1 MLTRENVALKVE
13 SAQQPK
19 QVLKMEVAV
28 LKKLQGKDHVCRFI
42 GCGRNDRFNYVVM
55 QLQGRNLADLRR
67 SQSRGTFTIST
78 TLRLGRQ
85 ILESIESIHSVGFL
99 HRDIKPSNF
108 AMGRFPSTC
117 RKCYMLDFGLARQF
131 TNSCGDVRPP
141 RAVAGFRGT
150 VRYAS
155 INAHRNREQVGSIK
169 ERYEHRLML
178 KHLPPEFSIFLEHIA
193 SLDYFTK
200 PDYQL
205 LTSVFDNSIKA
216 FGVIESDPFDWEKTG
231 TDGSLTTTTA
241 STTPQLHT
249 RLTPAAIGIANATP
263 IPGDMLRENTDEVFP
278 DEQLSDGENGIPVG
292 VLPDKLP
299 GSLGH
304 PRPQEKDV
312 WEEMD
317 TNRNKIKL
325 GICKAATEEENSHGQ
340 ANGILNAPSLGSPIR
355 VRSEITQPDRD
366 VPLVRKLRS
375 IHSFELEKRLALEPK
390 PDTDKFLETCL
401 EKMQKD
407 PSAGKESTLPALL
420 HKPCVPAV
428 SRADHIWHYDEEYL
442 PDASKPASAN
452 TPEQADGG
460 GSNGFVAVNLSS
472 CKQEVDSKEWVI
484 VDKEQDLQD
493 FRTNEALGH
502 KTTGSPSDEEPE
514 VLQVLEESPQDEKLQ
529 LGPWAEND
537 HLKKETSGVV
547 FVLSG
552 ECPATAASEQYTDR
566 LELQAGA
573 ASQFITVTPTSPM
586 EAQAEGPLTAITIP
600 RPSVA
605 STQSTSG
612 SFHYGQQP
620 EKKDLHTIEP
630 TVELY
635 SPRENFSGLV
645 VIEGEPP
652 SGGSR
657 TDLGLQIDHIGHD
670 MLPNIREYDR
680 SQDLGPKDLPDHNRL
695 AVREFEGLPRELEE
709 KSILVGSD
717 NEEEKL
723 SKGQHYIEIS
733 PLPGD
738 LVTMERDH
746 SATSEPLDVTKTQT
760 FSVVPNQDKNHE
772 IMKLLAVGPS
782 EVSPRVIDP
791 YVEEQIGQ
799 VAAMQKSK
807 ISKEDD
813 IRGEDLPNHSG
824 DLSTFLHQEGK
835 REKIAPRNGELF
847 NPVSENEHCPP
858 SRKDVVRSSFV
869 TRHSRIPVLAQEID
883 STFDSSSP
891 VSAKEKL
898 LQKKACQPDLVKLL
912 VEKRQL
918 RSLLG
923 DLSSASDKLL
933 EERLATVPAPFSEEE
948 VFTPFSRLAAESHL
962 SRSAEDSFL
971 APIISQS
978 RKSKIP
984 RPVSWVNTDQVNSS
998 TPSQFL
1004 PRPPPGK
1011 PPMRPGVEARL
1022 RRYKVLGSSNSDSDL
1037 FSRLAQI
1044 LQNGSQKPRSTTQCK
1059 SPGTPHNPKTPPKSP
1074 VVPRRSPS
1082 ASPRSSS
1089 LPRTSSSSP
1098 SRAGRPH
1105 HDQRSSSPHLGRSKS
1120 PPSHS
1125 GSSSSRR
1132 SCQQE
1137 HCKPSKNG
1145 LKGSGSF
1152 HHHSASAKAPPGK
1165 RCRSLQ
1171 EEREMLRKERS
1182 KQLQQSPTPACP
1194 TLESGSPH
1202 PSRTGHLTAEPAD
1215 PARVSSR
1222 QRLELVAL
1230 VYSSC
1235 IAENLVPNLFLEL
1248 FFVLQLLTARRMVA
1262 AKDSDLEPT
1271 PGAVDSLESPLFQS
1285 VHDCVFFAV
1294 QVLEHQF
1301 HVLSHLDKGTL
1312 KLLTEN
1318 ERLLCFSPALQG
1330 RLRAAYEGSV
1340 AKVVSLA
1347 MPPSAQAVS
1356 FQPETDNRA
1365 NFSSDRAFHTFKKQR
1380 DVFYEVLREW
1390 EDRHEEPGWDFEKG
1404 LGSRIR
1410 AMMGQLSAA
1419 CSHSHFVRLFQ
1430 KQLLQMCQSPGG
1442 AGGTVL
1448 GEAPDVLNMLG
1459 ADKLGRLRRLQER
1472 LVAPQSSGGPCPP
1485 PTFPG
1490 CQGFFRDF
1498 ILSASSFQ
1506 FNQHLMDSLS
1516 LKIRELNSLA
1526 LPQPEPSDED
1536 GESDVDWQGERRQF
1550 AMVLLSLRLL
1560 AKFLGF
1566 VTFLPYRGPEPPPTR
1581 ELQDSILSLRS
1592 QVPPVLDVRAL
1603 LQQGLR
1609 ARRAVLTVPW
1619 LVEFLSL
1626 ADHIVPMLD
1635 YYRSVFTLLLHLHR
1649 SLVLSKESEGEMC
1662 FLNKLL
1668 LLAVLGWLFQIPTVP
1683 EDLFFLEEGQL
1694 DVFEVDTVASE
1705 HGLDSMPVVD
1715 QHLLYTCCPY
1725 IGELRKLL
1733 ASWVSGSSGRSGGFV
1748 RKITPTTTTG
1758 LGAQPPQTT
1767 QGLQAQLAQAFFH
1780 NQPPSLRR
1788 TVEFVAERIGSNCVK
1803 HIKATLVAELVRQA
1817 ESLLQ
1822 EQLVTQG
1829 QEGGDPAQLL
1839 EILCSQLCP
1848 HGAEALTQGR
1858 EFCQKKSPGAVRALL
1873 PEETPAA
1880 VLSSA
1885 ENIAVGLA
1893 TEKACAWL
1901 SANIT
1906 ALIRREVKAAVSRTL
1921 RAQGPEP
1928 AARGERR
1935 GCSRACEH
1943 HAPLPSHLISEIKD
1957 VLSLAVGPRDP
1968 EEGVAPEYLEQL
1980 LGQLGQML
1988 RCRQFLCP
1996 PAEQHLAKCSV
2007 ELASLLVADQI
2018 PILGPPAQHQLERG
2032 QARRLLLM
2040 LLSLWKDD
2048 FQVPVPLQLLLRPR
2062 NVGLLA
2068 DTRPREWDL
2077 LLFLLRE
2084 LVEKGLMRRMEIEAC
2099 LGNLHE
2105 TQWPGDFSEELATL
2119 FNLFLAEPHVPEP
2132 QLRACELVQPNRGTV
2147 LAQS

>member
-1 MLTRENVALKVE
+1 MSGGGEQPDILSVGILVKERWKVLRKIGGGGFGEIYDALDMLTRENVALKVE

-28 LKKLQGKDHVCRFI
+28 LKKLQGKDHVCKFI

-155 INAHRNREQVGSIK
+155 INAHRNREMGRHDDLWSLFYMLVEFVVGQLPWRKIKDKEQVGSIK
-169 ERYEHRLML
+169 ERYDHRLML
-178 KHLPPEFSIFLEHIA
+178 KHLPPEFSIFLDHIS

-205 LTSVFDNSIKA
+205 LTSVFDNSIKT

-231 TDGSLTTTTA
+231 TDGSLTTTTT

-263 IPGDMLRENTDEVFP
+263 IPGDLLRENTDEVFP

-292 VLPDKLP
+292 VSPDKLP

-312 WEEMD
+312 WEEID
-317 TNRNKIKL
+317 VNRNKIKL

-375 IHSFELEKRLALEPK
+375 IHSFELEKRLTLEPK

-407 PSAGKESTLPALL
+407 SSAGKESVLPALL
-420 HKPCVPAV
+420 HKPCVPAG
-428 SRADHIWHYDEEYL
+428 AHTDHIWHYDEEYL

-460 GSNGFVAVNLSS
+460 GSNGFIAVNLSS
-472 CKQEVDSKEWVI
+472 CKQDDSKEWVI

-493 FRTNEALGH
+493 FRANEALGH

-529 LGPWAEND
+529 FGPWAENI
-537 HLKKETSGVV
+537 HLKKETSGVILA
-547 FVLSG
+547 LSG

-566 LELQAGA
+566 LELQAGS
-573 ASQFITVTPTSPM
+573 ASQFIAATPTSPM

-612 SFHYGQQP
+612 SFHYGHQP
-620 EKKDLHTIEP
+620 EKKDLHPVEP

-645 VIEGEPP
+645 VTEGEPP

-657 TDLGLQIDHIGHD
+657 IDLGLQIDHIGHD
-670 MLPNIREYDR
+670 MLPNIRECDT

-695 AVREFEGLPRELEE
+695 SVREFESLPRETEE
-709 KSILVGSD
+709 KSILLGSD
-717 NEEEKL
+717 NEDAKL
-723 SKGQHYIEIS
+723 SKGQHYIEIA

-738 LVTMERDH
+738 LVTVERDH
-746 SATSEPLDVTKTQT
+746 SATTEPLDMTKSQT

-772 IMKLLAVGPS
+772 IMKLLAVGTS
-782 EVSPRVIDP
+782 EISPRVIDP
-791 YVEEQIGQ
+791 HVEGQIGQ

-807 ISKEDD
+807 ISKDD
-813 IRGEDLPNHSG
+813 GIKSEDLPGHQG
-824 DLSTFLHQEGK
+824 DLPTFLHQEGK
-835 REKIAPRNGELF
+835 KEKIVPRNGELYHC
-847 NPVSENEHCPP
+847 VSESEHCPP
-858 SRKDVVRSSFV
+858 PRKDVVRSSFI

-883 STFDSSSP
+883 STFESSSP

-898 LQKKACQPDLVKLL
+898 LQKKAYQPDLVKLL

-918 RSLLG
+918 KSFLG

-948 VFTPFSRLAAESHL
+948 VFTPFSRLAVDSPL

-971 APIISQS
+971 SPIISQC

-998 TPSQFL
+998 TSSQFL

-1059 SPGTPHNPKTPPKSP
+1059 SPGSPHNPKTPPKSP

-1145 LKGSGSF
+1145 LKGSGSL
-1152 HHHSASAKAPPGK
+1152 HHHSASTKAPPGK
-1165 RCRSLQ
+1165 
-1171 EEREMLRKERS
+1171 S
-1182 KQLQQSPTPACP
+1182 K
-1194 TLESGSPH
+1194 
-1202 PSRTGHLTAEPAD
+1202 
-1215 PARVSSR
+1215 
-1222 QRLELVAL
+1222 
-1230 VYSSC
+1230 
-1235 IAENLVPNLFLEL
+1235 
-1248 FFVLQLLTARRMVA
+1248 
-1262 AKDSDLEPT
+1262 
-1271 PGAVDSLESPLFQS
+1271 
-1285 VHDCVFFAV
+1285 
-1294 QVLEHQF
+1294 
-1301 HVLSHLDKGTL
+1301 
-1312 KLLTEN
+1312 
-1318 ERLLCFSPALQG
+1318 
-1330 RLRAAYEGSV
+1330 
-1340 AKVVSLA
+1340 
-1347 MPPSAQAVS
+1347 
-1356 FQPETDNRA
+1356 
-1365 NFSSDRAFHTFKKQR
+1365 
-1380 DVFYEVLREW
+1380 
-1390 EDRHEEPGWDFEKG
+1390 
-1404 LGSRIR
+1404 
-1410 AMMGQLSAA
+1410 
-1419 CSHSHFVRLFQ
+1419 
-1430 KQLLQMCQSPGG
+1430 
-1442 AGGTVL
+1442 
-1448 GEAPDVLNMLG
+1448 
-1459 ADKLGRLRRLQER
+1459 
-1472 LVAPQSSGGPCPP
+1472 
-1485 PTFPG
+1485 
-1490 CQGFFRDF
+1490 
-1498 ILSASSFQ
+1498 SASK
-1506 FNQHLMDSLS
+1506 LS
-1516 LKIRELNSLA
+1516 R
-1526 LPQPEPSDED
+1526 
-1536 GESDVDWQGERRQF
+1536 
-1550 AMVLLSLRLL
+1550 
-1560 AKFLGF
+1560 
-1566 VTFLPYRGPEPPPTR
+1566 
-1581 ELQDSILSLRS
+1581 
-1592 QVPPVLDVRAL
+1592 
-1603 LQQGLR
+1603 
-1609 ARRAVLTVPW
+1609 
-1619 LVEFLSL
+1619 
-1626 ADHIVPMLD
+1626 
-1635 YYRSVFTLLLHLHR
+1635 
-1649 SLVLSKESEGEMC
+1649 
-1662 FLNKLL
+1662 
-1668 LLAVLGWLFQIPTVP
+1668 
-1683 EDLFFLEEGQL
+1683 
-1694 DVFEVDTVASE
+1694 
-1705 HGLDSMPVVD
+1705 
-1715 QHLLYTCCPY
+1715 
-1725 IGELRKLL
+1725 
-1733 ASWVSGSSGRSGGFV
+1733 
-1748 RKITPTTTTG
+1748 
-1758 LGAQPPQTT
+1758 
-1767 QGLQAQLAQAFFH
+1767 
-1780 NQPPSLRR
+1780 
-1788 TVEFVAERIGSNCVK
+1788 
-1803 HIKATLVAELVRQA
+1803 
-1817 ESLLQ
+1817 
-1822 EQLVTQG
+1822 
-1829 QEGGDPAQLL
+1829 
-1839 EILCSQLCP
+1839 
-1848 HGAEALTQGR
+1848 
-1858 EFCQKKSPGAVRALL
+1858 
-1873 PEETPAA
+1873 
-1880 VLSSA
+1880 
-1885 ENIAVGLA
+1885 
-1893 TEKACAWL
+1893 
-1901 SANIT
+1901 
-1906 ALIRREVKAAVSRTL
+1906 
-1921 RAQGPEP
+1921 
-1928 AARGERR
+1928 
-1935 GCSRACEH
+1935 
-1943 HAPLPSHLISEIKD
+1943 
-1957 VLSLAVGPRDP
+1957 
-1968 EEGVAPEYLEQL
+1968 
-1980 LGQLGQML
+1980 
-1988 RCRQFLCP
+1988 
-1996 PAEQHLAKCSV
+1996 
-2007 ELASLLVADQI
+2007 
-2018 PILGPPAQHQLERG
+2018 
-2032 QARRLLLM
+2032 
-2040 LLSLWKDD
+2040 
-2048 FQVPVPLQLLLRPR
+2048 
-2062 NVGLLA
+2062 
-2068 DTRPREWDL
+2068 
-2077 LLFLLRE
+2077 
-2084 LVEKGLMRRMEIEAC
+2084 
-2099 LGNLHE
+2099 
-2105 TQWPGDFSEELATL
+2105 
-2119 FNLFLAEPHVPEP
+2119 
-2132 QLRACELVQPNRGTV
+2132 
-2147 LAQS
+2147 

>member
-1 MLTRENVALKVE
+1 MSGGGDQPDILSVGILVKERWKVLRKIGGGGFGEIYDALDMLTRENVALKVE

-155 INAHRNREQVGSIK
+155 INAHRNREMGRHDDLWSLFYMLVEFVVGQLPWRKIKDKEQVGSIK
-169 ERYEHRLML
+169 ERYDHRLML
-178 KHLPPEFSIFLEHIA
+178 KHLPPEFSIFLDHIS

-205 LTSVFDNSIKA
+205 LASVFDNSIKT

-231 TDGSLTTTTA
+231 TDGSLTTTTT

-263 IPGDMLRENTDEVFP
+263 IPGDLLRENTDEVFQ

-292 VLPDKLP
+292 VSPDKLP

-375 IHSFELEKRLALEPK
+375 IHSFELEKRLVLEPK

-407 PSAGKESTLPALL
+407 SSEGKESVLPALL

-428 SRADHIWHYDEEYL
+428 SRTDHIWHYDEEYL
-442 PDASKPASAN
+442 PDASKPASFN

-484 VDKEQDLQD
+484 VDKEQDLRD

-514 VLQVLEESPQDEKLQ
+514 VLQVLEESPQDEKLR

-537 HLKKETSGVV
+537 HLKKETSGVILAV
-547 FVLSG
+547 SG
-552 ECPATAASEQYTDR
+552 KCPATAASEQYADR

-573 ASQFITVTPTSPM
+573 ASQFIAVTPTSPM

-600 RPSVA
+600 RRSVA

-612 SFHYGQQP
+612 SFHYGQLP
-620 EKKDLHTIEP
+620 EKKDLHPMEP

-635 SPRENFSGLV
+635 SPRESFSGLV
-645 VIEGEPP
+645 VTEREPP
-652 SGGSR
+652 SGGNR
-657 TDLGLQIDHIGHD
+657 TDFGLQIDHIGHD
-670 MLPNIREYDR
+670 MLPSIRECDS

-695 AVREFEGLPRELEE
+695 AVREFEGLPRETEE
-709 KSILVGSD
+709 KSMLVGSD
-717 NEEEKL
+717 NEDEKL
-723 SKGQHYIEIS
+723 SKGQPYIEIS

-738 LVTMERDH
+738 LVTVERDH
-746 SATSEPLDVTKTQT
+746 SATTEPLDVTKTQT
-760 FSVVPNQDKNHE
+760 FSVVPNQDKTHE
-772 IMKLLAVGPS
+772 IVKLLAVGTS
-782 EVSPRVIDP
+782 AISPRVIDQH
-791 YVEEQIGQ
+791 VEGQIGQ
-799 VAAMQKSK
+799 VAAMQKGK

-813 IRGEDLPNHSG
+813 IKSEDLLSHQG

-847 NPVSENEHCPP
+847 HSVSESEHCPP
-858 SRKDVVRSSFV
+858 SQKDVVRSSFV

-883 STFDSSSP
+883 STFESSCP

-898 LQKKACQPDLVKLL
+898 LQKKAYQPDLVKLL

-918 RSLLG
+918 KSFLG

-933 EERLATVPAPFSEEE
+933 EERLSTIPAPFSEEE
-948 VFTPFSRLAAESHL
+948 VFTPFSRLAVDSHL

-971 APIISQS
+971 TPIISQS

-984 RPVSWVNTDQVNSS
+984 RPVSWVNTDQINSS
-998 TPSQFL
+998 TSSQFL

-1022 RRYKVLGSSNSDSDL
+1022 RRYRVLGSSSSDSDL

-1059 SPGTPHNPKTPPKSP
+1059 SPGSPHNPKTPPKSP

-1145 LKGSGSF
+1145 LKGSSSL
-1152 HHHSASAKAPPGK
+1152 HHHSASTKAPPGK
-1165 RCRSLQ
+1165 
-1171 EEREMLRKERS
+1171 S
-1182 KQLQQSPTPACP
+1182 K
-1194 TLESGSPH
+1194 
-1202 PSRTGHLTAEPAD
+1202 
-1215 PARVSSR
+1215 
-1222 QRLELVAL
+1222 
-1230 VYSSC
+1230 
-1235 IAENLVPNLFLEL
+1235 
-1248 FFVLQLLTARRMVA
+1248 
-1262 AKDSDLEPT
+1262 
-1271 PGAVDSLESPLFQS
+1271 
-1285 VHDCVFFAV
+1285 
-1294 QVLEHQF
+1294 
-1301 HVLSHLDKGTL
+1301 
-1312 KLLTEN
+1312 
-1318 ERLLCFSPALQG
+1318 
-1330 RLRAAYEGSV
+1330 
-1340 AKVVSLA
+1340 
-1347 MPPSAQAVS
+1347 
-1356 FQPETDNRA
+1356 
-1365 NFSSDRAFHTFKKQR
+1365 
-1380 DVFYEVLREW
+1380 
-1390 EDRHEEPGWDFEKG
+1390 
-1404 LGSRIR
+1404 
-1410 AMMGQLSAA
+1410 
-1419 CSHSHFVRLFQ
+1419 
-1430 KQLLQMCQSPGG
+1430 
-1442 AGGTVL
+1442 
-1448 GEAPDVLNMLG
+1448 
-1459 ADKLGRLRRLQER
+1459 
-1472 LVAPQSSGGPCPP
+1472 
-1485 PTFPG
+1485 
-1490 CQGFFRDF
+1490 
-1498 ILSASSFQ
+1498 SASK
-1506 FNQHLMDSLS
+1506 LS
-1516 LKIRELNSLA
+1516 R
-1526 LPQPEPSDED
+1526 
-1536 GESDVDWQGERRQF
+1536 
-1550 AMVLLSLRLL
+1550 
-1560 AKFLGF
+1560 
-1566 VTFLPYRGPEPPPTR
+1566 
-1581 ELQDSILSLRS
+1581 
-1592 QVPPVLDVRAL
+1592 
-1603 LQQGLR
+1603 
-1609 ARRAVLTVPW
+1609 
-1619 LVEFLSL
+1619 
-1626 ADHIVPMLD
+1626 
-1635 YYRSVFTLLLHLHR
+1635 
-1649 SLVLSKESEGEMC
+1649 
-1662 FLNKLL
+1662 
-1668 LLAVLGWLFQIPTVP
+1668 
-1683 EDLFFLEEGQL
+1683 
-1694 DVFEVDTVASE
+1694 
-1705 HGLDSMPVVD
+1705 
-1715 QHLLYTCCPY
+1715 
-1725 IGELRKLL
+1725 
-1733 ASWVSGSSGRSGGFV
+1733 
-1748 RKITPTTTTG
+1748 
-1758 LGAQPPQTT
+1758 
-1767 QGLQAQLAQAFFH
+1767 
-1780 NQPPSLRR
+1780 
-1788 TVEFVAERIGSNCVK
+1788 
-1803 HIKATLVAELVRQA
+1803 
-1817 ESLLQ
+1817 
-1822 EQLVTQG
+1822 
-1829 QEGGDPAQLL
+1829 
-1839 EILCSQLCP
+1839 
-1848 HGAEALTQGR
+1848 
-1858 EFCQKKSPGAVRALL
+1858 
-1873 PEETPAA
+1873 
-1880 VLSSA
+1880 
-1885 ENIAVGLA
+1885 
-1893 TEKACAWL
+1893 
-1901 SANIT
+1901 
-1906 ALIRREVKAAVSRTL
+1906 
-1921 RAQGPEP
+1921 
-1928 AARGERR
+1928 
-1935 GCSRACEH
+1935 
-1943 HAPLPSHLISEIKD
+1943 
-1957 VLSLAVGPRDP
+1957 
-1968 EEGVAPEYLEQL
+1968 
-1980 LGQLGQML
+1980 
-1988 RCRQFLCP
+1988 
-1996 PAEQHLAKCSV
+1996 
-2007 ELASLLVADQI
+2007 
-2018 PILGPPAQHQLERG
+2018 
-2032 QARRLLLM
+2032 
-2040 LLSLWKDD
+2040 
-2048 FQVPVPLQLLLRPR
+2048 
-2062 NVGLLA
+2062 
-2068 DTRPREWDL
+2068 
-2077 LLFLLRE
+2077 
-2084 LVEKGLMRRMEIEAC
+2084 
-2099 LGNLHE
+2099 
-2105 TQWPGDFSEELATL
+2105 
-2119 FNLFLAEPHVPEP
+2119 
-2132 QLRACELVQPNRGTV
+2132 
-2147 LAQS
+2147 